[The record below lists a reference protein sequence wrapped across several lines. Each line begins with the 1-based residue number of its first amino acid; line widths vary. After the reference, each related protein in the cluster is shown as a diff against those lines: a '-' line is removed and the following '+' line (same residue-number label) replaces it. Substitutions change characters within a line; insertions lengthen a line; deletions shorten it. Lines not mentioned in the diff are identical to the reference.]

1 MSQAN
6 GRAKA
11 ITIRRLVGYQC
22 YTLCR
27 QDESHGLLNQS
38 RLKLLVKCINTFTC
52 SYFYHLA
59 ISWFHRLVKLTFFLF
74 NFLKKLEDMRPLGY
88 RCIKLEDQLRHE
100 AEDEATGK
108 FMTQKTCG
116 ML

>member
-22 YTLCR
+22 YTLCC
-27 QDESHGLLNQS
+27 QDESHGLLNQI

-59 ISWFHRLVKLTFFLF
+59 ISWFHRLVKLIFFLF
-74 NFLKKLEDMRPLGY
+74 NFLKKVTDTCSLCFRF
-88 RCIKLEDQLRHE
+88 IKLEDQLQHE
-100 AEDEATGK
+100 AKDE
-108 FMTQKTCG
+108 
-116 ML
+116 